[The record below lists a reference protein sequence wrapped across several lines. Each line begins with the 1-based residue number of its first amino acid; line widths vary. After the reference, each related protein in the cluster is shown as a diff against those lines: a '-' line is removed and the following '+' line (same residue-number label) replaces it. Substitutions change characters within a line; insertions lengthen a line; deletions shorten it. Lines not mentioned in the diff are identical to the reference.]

1 LKITF
6 TLCHVF
12 IHAHLQKKTV
22 NIKFLSFELEQVL
35 YFLKTKAYDEDVNK
49 KNLGGTSMVEK
60 EDKKLEA
67 QAHVDELVQ
76 KGLVALDEFR
86 LLDQEQVDYIVAKA
100 SVAAL
105 DQHGVLAK
113 HALDE
118 TGRGVFED
126 KATKNLFA
134 CEHVVNN
141 MRHTKTV
148 GIISEDDVTGLTLI
162 AEPVGVVAGIT
173 PTTNPTSTAIF
184 KSLISLKTRNP
195 IVFAFHPSAQESSAH
210 AAQVVYDA
218 AVAAG
223 APKNCIQ
230 WITLPSMEATSALMS
245 HPGIATILAT
255 GGNAM
260 VRAAYSCGKPAL
272 GVGAGNVPAYVEK
285 TANIQQAAHDIIMSK
300 SFDNGMVCA
309 SEQAAIVDKE
319 VYAEFKK
326 ELESYHV
333 YFVNKKEKALL
344 ENYCFGVK
352 ANSKNCAEGKLNAD
366 IVGKPAAWIAEQA
379 GFSVPEGTNILA
391 AEVAEVGPKEP
402 LTREKLSPIIAVL
415 KSENTE
421 DGIAKSRQMVEFHGL
436 GHSAAIHTR
445 NEQLAKDFGREVK
458 AIRVIWNAPSTFGG
472 IGDVYNAFLPSLTL
486 GCGTYGRNSVGNNVS
501 AVNLLNIKK
510 VGRRRNNMQWFKV
523 PSKIYFERD
532 SIQYLQK
539 MKDVEKVM
547 IVTDDA
553 MFKLGFVHRV
563 IEQLSLRP
571 KKVTYTIF
579 SDVEPDPDITTVERG
594 AALMREFQPDTIIAL
609 GGGSVMDAAKVMWMF
624 YEQPQVDFR
633 DLVQKFMDIRKRA
646 FRFPELGK
654 KAKYVGIPTTSGTG
668 SEVTPFAVIS
678 DKKNNRKYPLADYSL
693 TPTIAIVDPAFVL
706 TVPASVTADTGM
718 DVLTHAVEAYTSTLA
733 NDYTDGLALQAIKLV
748 FENLESSV
756 KNADFESREKM
767 HNASTMAGM
776 AFANAFLGMSHSMA
790 HKIGG
795 FFHTVHGRTNAILL
809 PYIIRYNGTRPA
821 KAATWPKYNYYKADV
836 KFQDIAKMLG
846 LPASTPEE
854 AVDAL
859 AKAVYD
865 LGVRVGIDM
874 SIKGQG
880 VDEKEYMD
888 TVEEI
893 AYLAYEDQCSPAN
906 PRLPMVADMVE
917 ILQDAYYGYKERPG
931 RIK

>member
-1 LKITF
+1 M
-6 TLCHVF
+6 
-12 IHAHLQKKTV
+12 
-22 NIKFLSFELEQVL
+22 
-35 YFLKTKAYDEDVNK
+35 KTKAYDEDVNK

-86 LLDQEQVDYIVAKA
+86 LLDQDQVDYIVAKA

-210 AAQVVYDA
+210 AAKVVYDA

-230 WITLPSMEATSALMS
+230 WITLPSMEATSALMN

-319 VYAEFKK
+319 VYDEFKK

-809 PYIIRYNGTRPA
+809 PYVIRYNGTRPA

>member
-1 LKITF
+1 M
-6 TLCHVF
+6 
-12 IHAHLQKKTV
+12 QKKTG
-22 NIKFLSFELEQVL
+22 NIKFLSFSDEQVL

-86 LLDQEQVDYIVAKA
+86 LLDQDQVDYIVAKA

-210 AAQVVYDA
+210 AAKVVYDA

-230 WITLPSMEATSALMS
+230 WITLPSMEATSALMN

-319 VYAEFKK
+319 VYTEFKK

-579 SDVEPDPDITTVERG
+579 SDVEADPDITTVERG

-809 PYIIRYNGTRPA
+809 PYVIRYNGTRPA

>member
-1 LKITF
+1 M
-6 TLCHVF
+6 
-12 IHAHLQKKTV
+12 QKKTG
-22 NIKFLSFELEQVL
+22 NIKFLSFSGEQEL

-86 LLDQEQVDYIVAKA
+86 LLDQDQVDYIVAKA

-230 WITLPSMEATSALMS
+230 WITLPSMEATSALMN

-809 PYIIRYNGTRPA
+809 PYVIRYNGTRPA

>member
-1 LKITF
+1 
-6 TLCHVF
+6 
-12 IHAHLQKKTV
+12 
-22 NIKFLSFELEQVL
+22 
-35 YFLKTKAYDEDVNK
+35 
-49 KNLGGTSMVEK
+49 MVEK

-210 AAQVVYDA
+210 AAKVVYDA

-230 WITLPSMEATSALMS
+230 WITLPSMEATSALMN

-319 VYAEFKK
+319 VYDEFKK

-391 AEVAEVGPKEP
+391 AEVTEVGPKEP

-809 PYIIRYNGTRPA
+809 PYVIRYNGTRPA

-859 AKAVYD
+859 AKAVLD
-865 LGVRVGIDM
+865 LGERVGIDM
-874 SIKGQG
+874 SLKGQG
-880 VDEKEYMD
+880 VDEKEYMA